1 MKRIDRD
8 KLNSFLE
15 SIASE
20 GYEVLVPSED
30 GLGFTRFDPNVE
42 ISIEGITRNS
52 IKSILFPQTETLLE
66 WHGDGPPIETPP
78 DETKRLVFGARPCD
92 LRALTLLDRVFM
104 GEVVDPYY
112 AARRRNTV
120 LFSLACSH
128 PADGYCFC
136 IMVGGDPFS
145 VENSDALFIDT
156 GESFLVKPIT
166 ERGVKLLGDLPDE
179 EVKEDEID
187 DIAQRSRDAIRANLL
202 RTGFPG
208 EPIHIEPEKLWD
220 LFDSEI
226 WEEVRLGCIGC
237 GVCSFL
243 CPTCHCF
250 DISDE
255 KSKNGGR
262 RIRVWDTCAFPV
274 FTKQASGYNPR
285 PTQRERIRQRV
296 MHKFCYIPENF
307 DILGCVGCGRCVRY
321 CPGGSDIRYIL
332 VKLLRS

>member
-1 MKRIDRD
+1 MKRIDKD

-20 GYEVLVPSED
+20 GYEVLVPSEER
-30 GLGFTRFDPNVE
+30 LGFARFDPDTK
-42 ISIEGITRNS
+42 IPIEGITRRP
-52 IKSILFPQTETLLE
+52 IKSIFFPQTETLLE

-112 AARRRNTV
+112 AARRRNTA

-136 IMVGGDPFS
+136 VMVGGDPFS
-145 VENSDALFIDT
+145 VENSDALFIDI

-179 EVKEDEID
+179 EVKESEID
-187 DIAQRSRDAIRANLL
+187 DIAQRSRDAIRSNLL
-202 RTGFPG
+202 RSDLPT
-208 EPIHIEPEKLWD
+208 ETVRIEPEKLWD